1 MKIVWSKMQRKVF
14 QNRWRYQRRI
24 KVKLAELDDRSAPRP
39 DIKKISATENHFR
52 LRVGDYRIMITLRD
66 DPDNHCYVLA
76 VKRRTSTT
84 YLHEEKAPMAVQ
96 LIKDDNGKRSTSSF
110 PMTNTFVCAYRWQ
123 KSTTKPMRIWR
134 ILKSNTIV

>member
-1 MKIVWSKMQRKVF
+1 LSGQKCKEAFSKIDGDIS
-14 QNRWRYQRRI
+14 RI

-96 LIKDDNGKRSTSSF
+96 LIKDDNGKTQYVVIPYDEYFR
-110 PMTNTFVCAYRWQ
+110 MCLQMAE
-123 KSTTKPMRIWR
+123 STTKLMRIWR